1 MSWLHLG
8 PTQPY
13 IQWVLGI
20 QQPLTNPVHVLSFI
34 LLPFQSNAQNDKIL
48 GIQQRIKNDGYVSTV

>member
-13 IQWVLGI
+13 IQWVMGI
-20 QQPLTNPVHVLSFI
+20 KQQLTNPVHVLSFI
-34 LLPFQSNAQNDKIL
+34 LLLFQSNEQYDKIL
-48 GIQQRIKNDGYVSTV
+48 GI